1 MHKFFA
7 KTSFLGKKI
16 ISLPECHSTNDF
28 LISMAKSEPVERGT
42 IVQTEFQTQGRGQ
55 VGNKWED
62 SPGENLIFSFFIKE
76 MEIPISQQYIFNLI
90 SSISIVKALDKY
102 LKEGDKLEVKWPNDI
117 YLNDMKLAGIL
128 IESSVLG
135 RSMEWVV
142 VGVGLNVNQRFFTY
156 SNATSLL
163 KEKLNVDKW
172 TLLEDFCLE
181 FERCMVLQTADITS
195 ILTEY
200 HDRLRWYQE
209 THFFESI
216 SLGAFLGRILGIDEV
231 GRLKIETN
239 NVVHSFDVKEVKFLN

>member
-1 MHKFFA
+1 VHKFFA
-7 KTSFLGKKI
+7 KTSFLGKNI

-28 LISMAKSEPVERGT
+28 LISMAKSEPVKHGT

-55 VGNKWED
+55 VGNRWED
-62 SPGENLIFSFFIKE
+62 SPGENLIFSFIIKE
-76 MEIPISQQYIFNLI
+76 IEIPISQQYLFNLI
-90 SSISIVKALDKY
+90 SSVSIAKALDKY

-128 IESSVLG
+128 IESSVFG

-142 VGVGLNVNQRFFTY
+142 VGIGLNVNQRFFTY

-163 KEKLNVDKW
+163 KEKVNVDRW
-172 TLLEDFCLE
+172 TLLEEVCLE
-181 FERCMVLQTADITS
+181 FERNILIQTEDVAS

-200 HDRLRWYQE
+200 YDRLRWYQE
-209 THFFESI
+209 THFFESVP
-216 SLGAFLGRILGIDEV
+216 LGVFQGRIIGVDEV
-231 GRLKIETN
+231 GRLEIETN